1 MSSRFMGI
9 DDAKQIIQYPLQVI
23 GKGINGNKILGVS
36 PALPDDYTKLRKI
49 VQPVLVNR
57 QPGLGDRI
65 FALAAAYAYHQ
76 AHPFHQ
82 IGFSGMECDKEWLS
96 WIPWL
101 DQHNIDDTNTIVQL
115 NLSPHTAG
123 DRAKAMGRAMGVDV
137 TSLSFPINVPDI
149 GPVIDEE
156 YIVFSPFNNKYG
168 FRSIP
173 SEIVTNV
180 AARTSHKI
188 VVLDAMKHN
197 IEGNNIVNLTGKL
210 KLEEVFGVISRAIG
224 LIGVDSGLM
233 WVANALKIPGLC
245 MFGHVAAEERIAC
258 TTDMIGINT
267 VAPCGPCGDM
277 ISIKNKCKWMGR
289 TLKCM
294 SYCSP
299 SNIRL
304 FIDMLMEYIE
314 SREAK

>member
-1 MSSRFMGI
+1 MLSIFKGI

-23 GKGINGNKILGVS
+23 GKGINGSEILGVS
-36 PALPDDYTKLRKI
+36 PALPDDCTILRKI
-49 VQPVLVNR
+49 VPPVLVNR

-76 AHPFHQ
+76 AHTFHQ
-82 IGFSGMECDKEWLS
+82 IGFSGMPCDEEWLS

-115 NLSPHTAG
+115 NISPHTAG

-156 YIVFSPFNNKYG
+156 YVVFAPFNNKYG

-180 AARTSHKI
+180 VSRTRYKI
-188 VVLDAMKHN
+188 VILDAMKHD
-197 IEGNNIVNLTGKL
+197 IEGNNVVNLTGKL
-210 KLEEVFGVISRAIG
+210 KLEEVFGVISRARG

-233 WVANALKIPGLC
+233 WVANAIKIPGLC

-267 VAPCGPCGDM
+267 VASCGPCGDM

-294 SYCSP
+294 SYCSS
-299 SNIRL
+299 SNILL

>member
-23 GKGINGNKILGVS
+23 GRGINGSKILGVS
-36 PALPDDYTKLRKI
+36 PALPDDYINLRKI

-82 IGFSGMECDKEWLS
+82 IGFSGMPCDEEWLS

-115 NLSPHTAG
+115 NISPHTAG

-197 IEGNNIVNLTGKL
+197 IEGNNVVNLTGKL

-299 SNIRL
+299 SNILL